1 MIIIFHSLSLDVPFI
16 SGQYNHGNNAFFRL
30 ATNYV
35 YYDNSISLIF
45 INIHLVSSSLAN
57 QINSHLFTLPTN
69 PTCGVPLVIENED
82 DCEKIYESGWS
93 SITVKDDYCNS
104 LTGNLIISDNNCL
117 QYILLQSDV
126 LSNIQ
131 SVEISNLTNLSLIR
145 TDYSFYYTTSLTLSS
160 TLYIM
165 TIN

>member
-1 MIIIFHSLSLDVPFI
+1 M
-16 SGQYNHGNNAFFRL
+16 
-30 ATNYV
+30 
-35 YYDNSISLIF
+35 IF

-69 PTCGVPLVIENED
+69 TTCGVPLVIENED

-145 TDYSFYYTTSLTLSS
+145 TDYSFYHTTSLTLSS
-160 TLYIM
+160 TIYIM

>member
-1 MIIIFHSLSLDVPFI
+1 MIFI
-16 SGQYNHGNNAFFRL
+16 S
-30 ATNYV
+30 
-35 YYDNSISLIF
+35 
-45 INIHLVSSSLAN
+45 IHLVSSSLTN

-93 SITVKDDYCNS
+93 SITVKEGYCNS

-117 QYILLQSDV
+117 QYIHIHFDV

-131 SVEISNLTNLSLIR
+131 SVEISNVTNLSLIR
-145 TDYSFYYTTSLTLSS
+145 MEYSFYHTTSLTLSS
-160 TLYIM
+160 TFYFM
-165 TIN
+165 TVNQIFLILKNSLLVIVYSMKLLVLLWKVHSKDWNYTNRSS

>member
-1 MIIIFHSLSLDVPFI
+1 M
-16 SGQYNHGNNAFFRL
+16 
-30 ATNYV
+30 
-35 YYDNSISLIF
+35 IF

-69 PTCGVPLVIENED
+69 TTCGVPLVIENED

-93 SITVKDDYCNS
+93 SITVKEGYCNS

-117 QYILLQSDV
+117 QYILLQSNV

-145 TDYSFYYTTSLTLSS
+145 TDYSFYYSTSLTLSS
-160 TLYIM
+160 TIYIM